1 MEPAP
6 LMLDKYQVKKLLETN
21 GASPEGLEEFDKR
34 YANVEDGSSA
44 AFVASNVVNTKS
56 FEIKTP
62 DVSIKVA
69 PDKTYL
75 VENKMIDGRPC
86 IVIAISE
93 HVEINGIS
101 VRPVAAP
108 KEEE

>member
-1 MEPAP
+1 M
-6 LMLDKYQVKKLLETN
+6 KKLLETN
-21 GASPEGLEEFDKR
+21 GGTPEKLEEFEQR
-34 YANVEDGSSA
+34 YAQVEDGPGTS
-44 AFVASNVVNTKS
+44 FVAANVVNTKS

-75 VENKMIDGRPC
+75 VENRMIEGRPC
-86 IVIAISE
+86 IVIAINE

-101 VRPVAAP
+101 VRPVGIKRP
-108 KEEE
+108 EEE